1 MFFSKIR
8 APGRV
13 RTANLTLG
21 KDKAYHFTL
30 VWLGPVIR
38 AHASPGW
45 APLHL
50 PPAAPRHP
58 ARESHTNIHHV
69 KLEMIK
75 KTKCSS
81 AQLEGIEPGPYCSC
95 KVSWTTMPLQRL
107 FPVLWFSGI
116 LYYLATRQLWTTY
129 ISNIVK
135 SYKIFMSALY
145 IHKMILWLIKYEF
158 YTIFLINSGGT
169 CSSNWSFFL

>member
-1 MFFSKIR
+1 MVELDKKNGEQKGLRTQVASLNHWTASGHVVVSDIFIILYYIIVLFFSKIR

-75 KTKCSS
+75 KNKMQLS
-81 AQLEGIEPGPYCSC
+81 AARGNRTWPLLLVQSMANHYA
-95 KVSWTTMPLQRL
+95 LQRL
-107 FPVLWFSGI
+107 FPVL
-116 LYYLATRQLWTTY
+116 
-129 ISNIVK
+129 
-135 SYKIFMSALY
+135 
-145 IHKMILWLIKYEF
+145 
-158 YTIFLINSGGT
+158 
-169 CSSNWSFFL
+169 